1 MCTELKRIDI
11 PICVEKI
18 GYGAFADCE
27 ALEEVVLHE
36 GLYEIDSSAFE
47 NCENLSK
54 INIPE
59 SATDIAPDAFEGCD
73 LL

>member
-1 MCTELKRIDI
+1 M
-11 PICVEKI
+11 
-18 GYGAFADCE
+18 
-27 ALEEVVLHE
+27 VLHE